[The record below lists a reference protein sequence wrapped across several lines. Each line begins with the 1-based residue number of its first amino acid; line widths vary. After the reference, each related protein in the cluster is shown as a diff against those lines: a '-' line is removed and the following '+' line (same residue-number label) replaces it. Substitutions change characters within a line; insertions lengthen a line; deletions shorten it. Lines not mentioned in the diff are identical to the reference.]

1 MKEDG
6 FTLIEMLMVLGIIST
21 LVLLAFPLQFNVLKE
36 QEEKQFLKTLASDV
50 LYIQQRSTLTSGMN
64 RITFNENSYRIT
76 VDGRPS
82 MNRAYPKGLTIDTRT
97 DRNITFNYNGNIKNP
112 RTLYLVSSLNSYRM
126 VFPFGKGR
134 FYLERQ

>member
-76 VDGRPS
+76 VDGGPS

>member
-1 MKEDG
+1 MREDG

-50 LYIQQRSTLTSGMN
+50 SYIQQRSTLTSGMN

-82 MNRAYPKGLTIDTRT
+82 MNRAYPEGLTIDTRT

-134 FYLERQ
+134 FYLEKQ